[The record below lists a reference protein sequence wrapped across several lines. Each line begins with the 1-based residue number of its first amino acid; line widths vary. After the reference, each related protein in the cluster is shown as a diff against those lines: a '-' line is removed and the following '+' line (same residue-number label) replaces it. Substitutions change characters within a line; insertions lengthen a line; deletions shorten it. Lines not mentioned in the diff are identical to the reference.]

1 MPRGLQVN
9 YEDVWK
15 EVSMAEFQ
23 NINPSTEY
31 AKESIKQLAIL
42 YRDAQ
47 DILRNPPNIS
57 PKQIQDL
64 RASSQKLKAELDK
77 QIALVRKL
85 EA

>member
-1 MPRGLQVN
+1 
-9 YEDVWK
+9 
-15 EVSMAEFQ
+15 MA
-23 NINPSTEY
+23 
-31 AKESIKQLAIL
+31 KL

-77 QIALVRKL
+77 QITLVRKL
-85 EA
+85 ET

>member
-15 EVSMAEFQ
+15 EVSTAEIQ
-23 NINPSTEY
+23 NIKPSTEY
-31 AKESIKQLAIL
+31 DKESIKQLAIL

-57 PKQIQDL
+57 PKQIQD
-64 RASSQKLKAELDK
+64 
-77 QIALVRKL
+77 
-85 EA
+85 

>member
-1 MPRGLQVN
+1 MPCGLQVN

-15 EVSMAEFQ
+15 EVSTAEFQ
-23 NINPSTEY
+23 NIKPSTKY
-31 AKESIKQLAIL
+31 DKESIKQLAIL

-47 DILRNPPNIS
+47 NMLKNPSNLS

-77 QIALVRKL
+77 PW
-85 EA
+85 

>member
-15 EVSMAEFQ
+15 EVSTAEFQ
-23 NINPSTEY
+23 NIKPLTEY
-31 AKESIKQLAIL
+31 DKESIKQLAIL

-47 DILRNPPNIS
+47 NILRDPPNIS

-64 RASSQKLKAELDK
+64 RASSQKL
-77 QIALVRKL
+77 
-85 EA
+85 